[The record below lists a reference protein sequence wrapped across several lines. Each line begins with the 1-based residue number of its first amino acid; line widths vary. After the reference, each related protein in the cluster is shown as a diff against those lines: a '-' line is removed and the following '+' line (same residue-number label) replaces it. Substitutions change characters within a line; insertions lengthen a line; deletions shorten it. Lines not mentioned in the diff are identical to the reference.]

1 MVTRGVG
8 ASMGEVD
15 RFVSQFTNRFDA
27 KGRITVPAPFRTVM
41 TRDGFDGL
49 YLCQSLYQPALD
61 GGGHRFLADVESLL
75 SGLTPHS
82 EPWDML
88 ATAVYGTS
96 ETSRVDPEGR
106 IALSETM
113 RAYAGLTEAATFV
126 GLGRKFQI
134 WEPAR
139 FATHLAEAKRRVQAI
154 QTDLAAPGSAGANRS
169 GAPEPGAR
177 E

>member
-1 MVTRGVG
+1 
-8 ASMGEVD
+8 MGEVD

-61 GGGHRFLADVESLL
+61 GGGHRFLADVEHLL

-106 IALSETM
+106 ITLSETM

-139 FATHLAEAKRRVQAI
+139 FATHLAEAKRRVRAI
-154 QTDLAAPGSAGANRS
+154 QSESGASTGTGWNRTGATIPGSS
-169 GAPEPGAR
+169 E
-177 E
+177 

>member
-1 MVTRGVG
+1 
-8 ASMGEVD
+8 MGEIN

-27 KGRITVPAPFRTVM
+27 KGRLSVPASFRTVM

-61 GGGHRFLADVESLL
+61 CGGHGFLEDVEDLL
-75 SGLTPHS
+75 TGLSPHS
-82 EPWDML
+82 EQWDVL
-88 ATAVYGTS
+88 ATAVYAPS
-96 ETSRVDPEGR
+96 EIVKVDGEGR
-106 IALSETM
+106 ILLGEAA
-113 RAYAGLTEAATFV
+113 RHYAGLANEALFV

-139 FATHLAEAKRRVQAI
+139 FAAHLAEAKRQVRERRVEFGAQG
-154 QTDLAAPGSAGANRS
+154 AAGFSSAPPMR
-169 GAPEPGAR
+169 GAR